1 MKRVSIAGLAV
12 AAVFMATGASAGKV
26 NIPKEGSY
34 AFDFCPIGQGK
45 TFSNAD
51 KIFVMQYDLNAIVR
65 AASPGGA
72 FDRMGARCYG
82 LYTNLNGS
90 QAEIGVCELTDLDGD
105 KWWMDYHGNPDGA
118 GGTYM
123 SAGGTGKYDGMI
135 LRGEYR
141 LDNNWGSPGKDVAF
155 LGCNPNKGTY
165 KLK

>member
-45 TFSNAD
+45 TLSNPD
-51 KIFVMQYDLNAIVR
+51 NIFVMQYDLNAIVR
-65 AASPGGA
+65 AASPGAA

-82 LYTNLNGS
+82 VYTNLNGK
-90 QAEIGVCELTDLDGD
+90 QAETGVCEMTDLDGD